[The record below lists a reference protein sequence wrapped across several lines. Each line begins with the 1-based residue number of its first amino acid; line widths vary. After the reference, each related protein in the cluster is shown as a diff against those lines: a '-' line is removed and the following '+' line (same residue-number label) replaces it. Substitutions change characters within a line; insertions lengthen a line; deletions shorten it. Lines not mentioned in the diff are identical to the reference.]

1 MSGENNEK
9 KLSFKTKIGYAI
21 GQMTDSTGYNVY
33 YFFFLYFL
41 TDFAGIPAGV
51 AGTIS
56 LIAIMWDA
64 VTDPIVGNIS
74 DNLKSPYGRRR
85 PLMIGATIPY
95 AICVFLLF
103 NNVSFGTNVKFAYF
117 VVLAIL
123 FWSCYKT
130 YVIPFFALGAELTD
144 DFNERTT
151 LRSWASVFLQLA
163 VMLASAAPPMIL
175 EMAGKAGLQGAR
187 GWNAVGVSFGLIIL
201 ISSFICW
208 TCTRGGEIID
218 RNQEEK
224 KQVEAQEKANLFKNF
239 LQILK
244 LKPALLLAMSVFLW
258 NITTVFMSS
267 GAVYAL
273 TGLLRASA
281 GQQSTAFVVQC
292 VMGIVWLPLINML
305 ANRIDKKFIHWA
317 GMGISA
323 VIMLCFT
330 FIGFGSF
337 PVWLVYVSIFAF
349 GNSVFWTVYY
359 SMMYDISE
367 LDEFKTGSRREGI
380 IIFGS
385 THLYGHSQVITP
397 EGNCVWEAEQEETIC
412 TVTLD
417 LDLVDRCRKY
427 GTIFMDHYMKHL
439 FEYNFPMP
447 YGDDFTKAP
456 LYEQLGIAPRNADE
470 YEKNVAAVM
479 ENPIGRRASASMEV
493 EDWKKNLDEFLA
505 RKK

>member
-1 MSGENNEK
+1 MSGENNAK

-41 TDFAGIPAGV
+41 TDFAGIPAGI

-208 TCTRGGEIID
+208 ACTRGGEIID

-224 KQVEAQEKANLFKNF
+224 KQVKAQEKANLFKNF

-244 LKPALLLAMSVFLW
+244 LKPALLLAISVFLW

-305 ANRIDKKFIHWA
+305 ANRIDKKFIYWA

-337 PVWLVYVSIFAF
+337 PIWLVYVSIFAF

-367 LDEFKTGSRREGI
+367 LDEFKTGNRREGI
-380 IIFGS
+380 ISALMSFFQKLGAALATWVMGLLLSTGGYDGS
-385 THLYGHSQVITP
+385 
-397 EGNCVWEAEQEETIC
+397 
-412 TVTLD
+412 
-417 LDLVDRCRKY
+417 
-427 GTIFMDHYMKHL
+427 
-439 FEYNFPMP
+439 
-447 YGDDFTKAP
+447 
-456 LYEQLGIAPRNADE
+456 
-470 YEKNVAAVM
+470 AAVQSESALNM
-479 ENPIGRRASASMEV
+479 IHYIVTAIPAVIGILAALLALAYPITAKRFDALMAALKAKREGKPYTTDGFE
-493 EDWKKNLDEFLA
+493 KLL
-505 RKK
+505 